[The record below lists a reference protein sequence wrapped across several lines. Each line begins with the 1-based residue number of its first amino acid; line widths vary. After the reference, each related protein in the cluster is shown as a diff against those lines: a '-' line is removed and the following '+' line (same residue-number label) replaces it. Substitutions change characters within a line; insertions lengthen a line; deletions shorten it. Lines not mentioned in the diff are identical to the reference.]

1 MAVANFICFDC
12 DYRYGQHSNELKP
25 VSHCPKC
32 GIESK
37 WIGFKVGTILRGN
50 SQFERY
56 DCPITGKH
64 ITSRKAHD
72 ENLAIHG
79 CRVVEKG
86 ENELAA
92 KTKANADKVLEL
104 EVHTQI
110 DADFARMTGDQ
121 KQQLAN
127 ELTV

>member
-1 MAVANFICFDC
+1 MAIANFICFEC

-25 VSHCPKC
+25 ESNCPKC
-32 GIESK
+32 GALAK
-37 WIGFKVGTILRGN
+37 WIGFRVGTILRGN

-64 ITSRKAHD
+64 ITSKKAHE
-72 ENLAIHG
+72 ENLALHN
-79 CRVVEKG
+79 CRVLEKG
-86 ENELAA
+86 EHEHAQ
-92 KTKANADKVLEL
+92 KVKKASSDAIET
-104 EVHTQI
+104 EVYAQI
-110 DADFARMTGDQ
+110 DADFARMTTDQ